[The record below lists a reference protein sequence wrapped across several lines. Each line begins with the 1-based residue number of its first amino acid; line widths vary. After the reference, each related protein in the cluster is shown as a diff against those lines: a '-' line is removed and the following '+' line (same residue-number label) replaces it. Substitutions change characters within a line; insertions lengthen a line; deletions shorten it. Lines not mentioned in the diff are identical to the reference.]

1 MLDGCTPLL
10 PEINGRYY
18 DHGYYQGAA
27 LHRLLAEHAR
37 TYATRT
43 ALVHGDRRLTYR
55 ELNRRVDRVAAGL
68 TLRGIRPGDRA
79 IVQLPNVPEFV
90 ITVYALMRAGAVP
103 VFAPTSHR
111 ADEIGSLARLT
122 EAAVYIGPSIHHG
135 FDHAAMAAQISV
147 DHPRLRRAFTLDD
160 PEGTR
165 GIHGGFTT
173 APSGCLF
180 FPLSSVDA
188 PRDPDRTHNP
198 NDVAFFLLSGGSTA
212 APRLVPRTHN
222 DYAYQTRAAAELI
235 GLGPEDVYLAALPAT
250 SNLTFGCPG
259 IVGTLATG
267 GTVVLIDAPDPAAAF
282 RAIETEKV
290 TVTSLVPAV
299 ADLWL
304 DTLPDGPYDLSSLR
318 LIQTGGAR
326 PHPELAARI
335 PQTFDCRIQQ
345 VFEMPE
351 GLLTLTRLADTD
363 DVIQHTQGRPLS
375 PGDEIRITDS
385 HGRDVPPGT
394 PGQLWTRGPCT
405 LRGYYKA
412 PDQNTRSFTPDGFC
426 RTGHLA
432 RLTEDANLVVV
443 GHTATESGVASPG
456 NLVNAAC
463 TGPD

>member
-27 LHRLLAEHAR
+27 LPQLLAEHAR

-68 TLRGIRPGDRA
+68 TLRGIRPGDRV

-90 ITVYALMRAGAVP
+90 ITVYALMRAGALP

-111 ADEIGSLARLT
+111 ADEIGCLARLT
-122 EAAVYIGPSIHHG
+122 EAAAYIGPTLHRG
-135 FDHAAMAAQISV
+135 FDHAAMAAEISV
-147 DHPRLRRAFTLDD
+147 DHPRLRRAFTLHD
-160 PEGTR
+160 PGDTR
-165 GIHGGFTT
+165 GGFAT

-180 FPLSSVDA
+180 FPLHSVDA
-188 PRDPDRTHNP
+188 PRDPDRTYNP
-198 NDVAFFLLSGGSTA
+198 DDVAFFLLSGGSAA
-212 APRLVPRTHN
+212 APELVPRTHN

-235 GLGPEDVYLAALPAT
+235 GLGPEDVYLAALPAS

-259 IVGTLATG
+259 IVGTLAGG
-267 GTVVLIDAPDPAAAF
+267 GTVVLIDEPDPADAF
-282 RAIETEKV
+282 RVIETEKV
-290 TVTSLVPAV
+290 TVTTLVPAD
-299 ADLWL
+299 AHLWL
-304 DTLPDGPYDLSSLR
+304 DASSTAGVGLSSLR
-318 LIQTGGAR
+318 LIQIGGAR

-335 PQTFDCRIQQ
+335 PQAFDCRLQQ
-345 VFEMPE
+345 VFEMAE
-351 GLLTLTRLADTD
+351 GLLSLTRLTDTD
-363 DVIQHTQGRPLS
+363 EVVRHTHGRPLS

-385 HGRDVPPGT
+385 HGSDVPAGT

-412 PDQNTRSFTPDGFC
+412 PDRNARAFTADGFC
-426 RTGHLA
+426 RTGLLA
-432 RLTEDANLVVV
+432 RLTEDANLVIHGRMDVDS
-443 GHTATESGVASPG
+443 ALASPG
-456 NLVNAAC
+456 N
-463 TGPD
+463 